1 LVVENERRLEEIL
14 KANKEL
20 VDEAS
25 IGMVNFIYD
34 LTESAYLNVPSETEE
49 AKDLDKAVDIIGA
62 FVESDFASILAQP
75 RVEREKDK
83 VHFLPGQHKGIFI
96 SFVTSSHDLGNI
108 NIYGGLRDF
117 HSPELKDTDVAMRTH
132 HSKRTD
138 SVLSQKVQ
146 FNFHVKD
153 ISGSSILDIW
163 FTYNLGN
170 GFYLDN
176 LLLEGRKV
184 DVHPTVDSSYPCFE
198 KLKASFYTHTRTLVS
213 LVPSV

>member
-1 LVVENERRLEEIL
+1 MENEHRLEETL

-20 VDEAS
+20 VDAAS

-34 LTESAYLNVPSETEE
+34 LTESAYLKVPSQAEE
-49 AKDLDKAVDIIGA
+49 AEDLDKALDIVRA
-62 FVESDFASILAQP
+62 FVESDFAGILARP

-83 VHFLPGQHKGIFI
+83 VPFLPGQHKGIFV
-96 SFVTSSHDLGNI
+96 SLVTSSHDLGNI

-117 HSPELKDTDVAMRTH
+117 HSPELRDTDVAMRTH

-138 SVLSQKVQ
+138 SILSQKVH

-153 ISGSSILDIW
+153 AGGSSLLDIW

-176 LLLEGRKV
+176 LSLEGRKV
-184 DVHPTVDSSYPCFE
+184 DVHPTVDASYPCFE
-198 KLKASFYTHTRTLVS
+198 ELKTSFYTHTKALVS

>member
-1 LVVENERRLEEIL
+1 MENGHGLEETL

-20 VDEAS
+20 VDAAS

-34 LTESAYLNVPSETEE
+34 LTEAAYLTAASPAEE
-49 AKDLDKAVDIIGA
+49 AEDLDAASDIVRT
-62 FVESDFASILAQP
+62 FVESDFTGILAQP

>member
-1 LVVENERRLEEIL
+1 MESDRRLEEIS

-20 VDEAS
+20 VDAAS
-25 IGMVNFIYD
+25 IGFVNFIFD
-34 LTESAYLNVPSETEE
+34 LSESAYLKLPSESEE
-49 AKDLDKAVDIIGA
+49 AKDFDKALEMIGA
-62 FVESDFASILAQP
+62 FAGSEFADILARP

-96 SFVTSSHDLGNI
+96 SFVTSSHDFGNI

-117 HSPELKDTDVAMRTH
+117 HSPELKDTDVAMRMH

-138 SVLSQKVQ
+138 SVLSQKVH

-153 ISGSSILDIW
+153 VGGSSLLDIW
-163 FTYNLGN
+163 FTYDLGT

-176 LLLEGRKV
+176 LFLEGRRV
-184 DVHPTVDSSYPCFE
+184 DAHPRIDSMYPCFE
-198 KLKASFYTHTRTLVS
+198 ELKTSFYTHTKTLVT